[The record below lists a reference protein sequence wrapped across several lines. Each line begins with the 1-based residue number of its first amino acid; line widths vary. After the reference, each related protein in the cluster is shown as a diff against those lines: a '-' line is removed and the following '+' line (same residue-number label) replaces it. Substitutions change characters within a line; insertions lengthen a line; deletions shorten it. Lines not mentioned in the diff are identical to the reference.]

1 MFIGL
6 RHIGIDSYVCW
17 RASLLNSQVEQM
29 SALIIIGAGPV
40 GATFA
45 LLAARLGLGVTLLEA
60 RDGPSRE
67 SRSLALSHG
76 SREILG
82 MAGVWDD
89 SLPATRILTIH
100 TSQRGGFGRMRLS
113 HRDAG
118 VPALGYVMSYAD
130 LQASL
135 DRKLDEQGITVLR
148 GAAVTAIDDAPGEV
162 TVSFLQA
169 GANRTMAADA
179 VVLADGGANLGK
191 VPALS
196 VDEKDYGQSALLGHV
211 TTDAPHRGTAYERF
225 TPEGPAALLPHG
237 GEREYSMVWVS
248 SAARIEALKALAD
261 EDFIAAFQQHFG
273 FRAGKFLSI
282 SNRRSF
288 PLKLRTVSSRV
299 VGRVVVIGNAAQALH
314 PVAGQGF
321 NLGLRDADELSR
333 RLSAVPDQQN
343 VAQILREYAISRDRD
358 VERSVGFT
366 DFLVGAFSN
375 DHLLSRVPRGI
386 GLAAIDML
394 PFARRAL
401 AKRMLFGAR
410 K

>member
-1 MFIGL
+1 MP
-6 RHIGIDSYVCW
+6 HI
-17 RASLLNSQVEQM
+17 
-29 SALIIIGAGPV
+29 IIIGAGPV

-45 LLAARLGLGVTLLEA
+45 LLATRLGSSVTLLEA
-60 RDGPSRE
+60 REGPSRE
-67 SRSLALSHG
+67 SRSLALSYG

-82 MAGVWDD
+82 KCGVWGSD
-89 SLPATRILTIH
+89 LTTTEILTVH

-113 HRDAG
+113 HVDAG
-118 VPALGYVMSYAD
+118 VPALGYVLTYAD

-135 DRKLDEQGITVLR
+135 DEQLEKQGIRVLR
-148 GAAVTAIDDAPGEV
+148 GALVTAIDNSTIEAK
-162 TVSFLQA
+162 VSFSHA
-169 GANRTMAADA
+169 GSGQLLRAEA

-196 VDEKDYGQSALLGHV
+196 IEERDYEQSALLGHV
-211 TTDAPHRGTAYERF
+211 VADTPHAGTAFERF

-248 SAARIEALKALAD
+248 SPRRIEELKALD
-261 EDFIAAFQQHFG
+261 ETGFIAAFQEHFG
-273 FRAGKFLSI
+273 FRAGKFLAI
-282 SNRRSF
+282 NNRRSF

-299 VGRVVVIGNAAQALH
+299 SGHVAVIGNAAQALH

-321 NLGLRDADELSR
+321 NLGLRDADDLAQ
-333 RLSAVPDQQN
+333 RLSAPAKDVSVAMVLQQYG
-343 VAQILREYAISRDRD
+343 ASRDRD

-375 DHLLSRVPRGI
+375 DHLLSRVPRGL

-401 AKRMLFGAR
+401 ARRMLFGAQ

>member
-1 MFIGL
+1 M
-6 RHIGIDSYVCW
+6 REDDDS
-17 RASLLNSQVEQM
+17 NM
-29 SALIIIGAGPV
+29 SSIVIIGAGPV

-45 LLAARLGLGVTLLEA
+45 LLAARLGVNVTLLEA
-60 RDGPSRE
+60 REGPSRE

-82 MAGVWDD
+82 KCGVWSD
-89 SLPATRILTIH
+89 SLQATEIRTIH

-113 HRDAG
+113 HLDAN
-118 VPALGYVMSYAD
+118 VPALGYVLTYAD
-130 LQASL
+130 LQTS
-135 DRKLDEQGITVLR
+135 LDEQLEAQGIRVLR
-148 GAAVTAIDDAPGEV
+148 GAAVMAFDDEPDNV
-162 TVSFLQA
+162 KVSFSHA
-169 GANRTMAADA
+169 GISQTLVADA
-179 VVLADGGANLGK
+179 VVLADGGANLAK

-196 VDEKDYGQSALLGHV
+196 IDEKNYGQCALLGQV

-237 GEREYSMVWVS
+237 GEHEYSMVWVS
-248 SAARIEALKALAD
+248 SPERIEELKLLD
-261 EDFIAAFQQHFG
+261 EASFIAAFQAHFG
-273 FRAGKFLSI
+273 FRAGKFLTVT
-282 SNRRSF
+282 NRRSF

-299 VGRVVVIGNAAQALH
+299 AGHVAVIGNAAQALH

-321 NLGLRDADELSR
+321 NLGLRDADDLAQ
-333 RLSAVPDQQN
+333 RLSGMQTDVSASK
-343 VAQILREYAISRDRD
+343 ILQEYEASRDRD

-366 DFLVGAFSN
+366 DFLVGAFGN
-375 DHLLSRVPRGI
+375 DHLLSRVPRGL

-401 AKRMLFGAR
+401 ARRMLFGAQ

>member
-1 MFIGL
+1 MPKI
-6 RHIGIDSYVCW
+6 
-17 RASLLNSQVEQM
+17 
-29 SALIIIGAGPV
+29 IIIGAGPV

-45 LLAARLGLGVTLLEA
+45 LLATRLGLSVTLLEA
-60 RDGPSRE
+60 REGLSRE

-82 MAGVWDD
+82 ACGIWGDD
-89 SLPATRILTIH
+89 LPATEIFTIH

-113 HRDAG
+113 HLDAG
-118 VPALGYVMSYAD
+118 VPALGYVLSYAD

-135 DRKLDEQGITVLR
+135 DLKLEKQGITVLR
-148 GAAVTAIDDAPGEV
+148 GTVVTAIDDARREV
-162 TVSFLQA
+162 NVSLTHA
-169 GANRTMAADA
+169 GDVRKMVADA

-191 VPALS
+191 VPAFGI
-196 VDEKDYGQSALLGHV
+196 DEKDYGQSALLGHV
-211 TTDAPHRGTAYERF
+211 ITAAPHRGTAYERF
-225 TPEGPAALLPHG
+225 TAEGPAALLPHG

-248 SAARIEALKALAD
+248 SPARVEELKSLHD
-261 EDFIAAFQQHFG
+261 GDFIAAFQQHFG
-273 FRAGKFLSI
+273 ARAGKFLSI

-299 VGRVVVIGNAAQALH
+299 AGKVVVIGNAAQALH

-321 NLGLRDADELSR
+321 NLGLRDADDLSQ
-333 RLSAVPDQQN
+333 RLGAHLRGPGGQASAPR
-343 VAQILREYAISRDRD
+343 VARVLQEYEASRDRD

-366 DFLVGAFSN
+366 DFLVSAFCN
-375 DHLLSRVPRGI
+375 DHLLARVPRGL